1 MLSKL
6 FGAFFSKAP
15 VIESATPFKFQS
27 ARSSGSAVFPQSSRK
42 KPLLAAATVATTALL
57 ALLSAAGAHAADAG
71 AASYPDKPIRII
83 LGFPAGGG
91 SDVLLRS
98 ITPGLAQ
105 ELGQPVIVD
114 NRPGAGG
121 NLAMEAVAR
130 AEPDGYTLLMGSP
143 GLATNPFLYKTLTF
157 DPIKDFAPIGMVGS
171 VQNALIVQPSL
182 HIDSVAEL
190 VRYAKAHPGVLNVAS
205 SGTGT
210 SLHLAAELFKRD
222 TGVNI
227 VHVPY
232 RGGAPAMTDL
242 LGGRVDMMF
251 NVLPQAL
258 PQVKAGKL
266 KALAVTGAVRSP
278 TLPDVPTMEE
288 AGVKGYTATTW
299 NGLLAP
305 AGTPPAIVNKINAAL
320 NRVLAAPATKK
331 IFDDMGQ
338 DVVMGTPAEFA
349 QLIKDETAK
358 WKVVIQE
365 GGIQA
370 Q

>member
-1 MLSKL
+1 MKLSKL
-6 FGAFFSKAP
+6 VRCLAVLATLSFGAGA
-15 VIESATPFKFQS
+15 Q
-27 ARSSGSAVFPQSSRK
+27 
-42 KPLLAAATVATTALL
+42 AA
-57 ALLSAAGAHAADAG
+57 
-71 AASYPDKPIRII
+71 YPDKPIRIV
-83 LGFPAGGG
+83 LGFPGGGG

-98 ITPGLAQ
+98 ITPGLADA
-105 ELGQPVIVD
+105 LGQTVIVD

-143 GLATNPFLYKTLTF
+143 GLATNPFLYKNLAF
-157 DPIKDFAPIGMVGS
+157 DPLKDFAPIGMVGS
-171 VQNALIVQPSL
+171 VQNVLVVRPSL
-182 HIDSVAEL
+182 PVDSVADL

-222 TGVNI
+222 ADVNI

-232 RGGAPAMTDL
+232 KGGAPAMTDL

-251 NVLPQAL
+251 NVLPNAL
-258 PQVKAGKL
+258 PQIKAGKL
-266 KALAVTGAVRSP
+266 KALAVTGAERAP
-278 TLPDVPTMEE
+278 TLADVPTMQE
-288 AGVKGYTATTW
+288 AGIKGYTATTW

-305 AGTPPAIVNKINAAL
+305 AGTPPDIVNKLNAAL
-320 NRVLAAPATKK
+320 HKVLSAPETRKR
-331 IFDDMGQ
+331 FDEMGQ
-338 DVVMGTPAEFA
+338 DVVMDTPAQFA
-349 QLIKDETAK
+349 QTIKDETAK
-358 WKVVIQE
+358 WKAVIQE